1 MALLTVVH
9 ENAAAPIHYDPVR
22 VSVVLENEVVTT
34 HSQLPEAFLVLF
46 GFMYALH
53 LKYPKGLA
61 KTFEFVQ
68 KVLLGMDDGKL
79 SPSVQ
84 TLKNE
89 LM

>member
-1 MALLTVVH
+1 DASVALLTVVH
-9 ENAAAPIHYDPVR
+9 ENAAAPIHYDP
-22 VSVVLENEVVTT
+22 NEMVTT

-79 SPSVQ
+79 
-84 TLKNE
+84 
-89 LM
+89 